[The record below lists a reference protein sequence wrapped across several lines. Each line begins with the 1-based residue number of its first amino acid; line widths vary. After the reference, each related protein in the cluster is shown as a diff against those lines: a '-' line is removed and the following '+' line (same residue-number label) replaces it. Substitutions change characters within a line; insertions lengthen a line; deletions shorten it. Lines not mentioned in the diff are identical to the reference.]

1 MIRPRILVIL
11 FGMILIVSSFST
23 KTTDFEDEDSMIV
36 SPDRPSK
43 TFLEKVFHKKL
54 GFIANVPKKLPT
66 WPLDKIPFYGHD
78 LALTGENQEKTE
90 IKEEL
95 YQAPTKEHL

>member
-1 MIRPRILVIL
+1 
-11 FGMILIVSSFST
+11 MILIVSSFST
-23 KTTDFEDEDSMIV
+23 KTTDFEDEDPMIV

-66 WPLDKIPFYGHD
+66 WVSFKSWSVFVFVVIDIKVNLFLFHFLFD
-78 LALTGENQEKTE
+78 LF
-90 IKEEL
+90 
-95 YQAPTKEHL
+95 